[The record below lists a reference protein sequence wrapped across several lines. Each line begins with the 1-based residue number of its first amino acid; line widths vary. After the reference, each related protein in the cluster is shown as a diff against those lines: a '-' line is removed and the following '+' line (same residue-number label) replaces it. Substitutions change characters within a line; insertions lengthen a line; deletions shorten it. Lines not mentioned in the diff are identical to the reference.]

1 MMGWGTRISPEVR
14 SFLEAEREVPAL
26 PASVRA
32 RAMARASAALSA
44 FPAVT
49 LAPETTSSPA
59 RGLRFSLAAGIVAAS
74 LTAIGAGAFALVKR
88 FEPAPEPD
96 VVHQVDAVAARATTG
111 KVAPLVAEAAQV
123 PPSSPVSEESPSAL
137 HVRSVRGRGAHVAV
151 SHDEVVL
158 LQRARA
164 AVARKDFAGA
174 LHPLSAHARR
184 FKDGRLAEEREALR
198 VKALAGLGRTEDAR
212 ETAAAFAAKFPRS
225 PLLPVVEQVSGNQI

>member
-14 SFLEAEREVPAL
+14 SLLEAEREVPAL

-44 FPAVT
+44 SPAVT
-49 LAPETTSSPA
+49 VVPDATALPA
-59 RGLRFSLAAGIVAAS
+59 RRLRFAMAAGIVAAS

-88 FEPAPEPD
+88 FEPAPEPE
-96 VVHQVDAVAARATTG
+96 VVHQMDAVVARATKG
-111 KVAPLVAEAAQV
+111 KVASAEAAEV
-123 PPSSPVSEESPSAL
+123 RAPSSVSEESPSAL
-137 HVRSVRGRGAHVAV
+137 HVHSGRARAFHVAV

-174 LHPLSAHARR
+174 LPPLSAHARR

-212 ETAAAFAAKFPRS
+212 ETAAAFASRFPRS
-225 PLLPVVEQVSGNQI
+225 PLLPVVERVSGN